1 MYRYSIILF
10 AKNIEQEV
18 QILNIL
24 KIDKQLTNPFM
35 KTLANRNKNFRVI
48 WVLRDIIKYIDIN
61 YILLIKYII
70 RIYKMIKFLC
80 VIVALCTTY
89 R

>member
-10 AKNIEQEV
+10 AKNIEQEE

-48 WVLRDIIKYIDIN
+48 WVLRDIIKYIDI
-61 YILLIKYII
+61 K
-70 RIYKMIKFLC
+70 RIQFYMNL
-80 VIVALCTTY
+80 
-89 R
+89 

>member
-10 AKNIEQEV
+10 AKNIEQEE

-48 WVLRDIIKYIDIN
+48 WVLRDIIKYIDIKGIQFYMN
-61 YILLIKYII
+61 L
-70 RIYKMIKFLC
+70 
-80 VIVALCTTY
+80 
-89 R
+89 

>member
-10 AKNIEQEV
+10 AKNVEQEE

-48 WVLRDIIKYIDIN
+48 WVLRDIIKYIDIKGIQFYMN
-61 YILLIKYII
+61 L
-70 RIYKMIKFLC
+70 
-80 VIVALCTTY
+80 
-89 R
+89 